1 MISFLQF
8 SQITGYFQQLL
19 PPSQT
24 PDGVAIQHNPL
35 ELLTH
40 LGYYCPESRKWH
52 LKPDAVQSIH
62 RLREQQQVVQRHPSL
77 HSDNQDLLSEELDL
91 DLEEEEIDDDES
103 LIDEEVSHATI
114 RSSH

>member
-24 PDGVAIQHNPL
+24 PDGAAIQHNPL

-62 RLREQQQVVQRHPSL
+62 RLREQQQVVQRSL
-77 HSDNQDLLSEELDL
+77 HSEDNQDLVSEELDL
-91 DLEEEEIDDDES
+91 DEEEEIDDDES
-103 LIDEEVSHATI
+103 LIDEEVSHTTI
-114 RSSH
+114 L

>member
-1 MISFLQF
+1 MFSFLQF

-24 PDGVAIQHNPL
+24 PDGGAIQQNPL

-62 RLREQQQVVQRHPSL
+62 RLRQQEQQGQVQRHLSL
-77 HSDNQDLLSEELDL
+77 HSDNQLLSEEL

-103 LIDEEVSHATI
+103 LIDEEVRLAYHALT
-114 RSSH
+114 

>member
-24 PDGVAIQHNPL
+24 PDGAAVRHNPL

-62 RLREQQQVVQRHPSL
+62 RLREQQQVVQRHHPSL
-77 HSDNQDLLSEELDL
+77 HSEDNQDLLSEELDP
-91 DLEEEEIDDDES
+91 DEEEEIDDDES

-114 RSSH
+114 L

>member
-52 LKPDAVQSIH
+52 LKPDAVQPIH
-62 RLREQQQVVQRHPSL
+62 RLREQQVVPQRHPSL
-77 HSDNQDLLSEELDL
+77 HTNNQDLLSEELDL

-103 LIDEEVSHATI
+103 LIDEEVSHTT
-114 RSSH
+114 RV

>member
-62 RLREQQQVVQRHPSL
+62 RLRERQQVVQRHPSL

-91 DLEEEEIDDDES
+91 EEEEEIDDDES
-103 LIDEEVSHATI
+103 LIDEEVHKSYYQV
-114 RSSH
+114 